1 MCYEG
6 KLKINEKN
14 VHACTYMFTIRVRY
28 TRVYVQYVY
37 YVGEWRQNNHSI
49 TDQARCAAE
58 FQ

>member
-1 MCYEG
+1 MH
-6 KLKINEKN
+6 
-14 VHACTYMFTIRVRY
+14 VRTILERY